1 MFLCYTQPKLPAA
14 LKKLPGVREGSHTM
28 SLKQGEFQYIKGEE
42 GSWLL
47 LIANCLL
54 LKDFQNRHS
63 VDQRKNVSADKTLP
77 NTHPDTQCVCTH
89 THRGERRQLQV
100 E

>member
-1 MFLCYTQPKLPAA
+1 M
-14 LKKLPGVREGSHTM
+14 
-28 SLKQGEFQYIKGEE
+28 
-42 GSWLL
+42 

-77 NTHPDTQCVCTH
+77 NTHQTLNVCAHILTE
-89 THRGERRQLQV
+89 GKEGNFK
-100 E
+100 